1 MSKSYKKAVTI
12 GIAAFSAVALLTTG
26 AAAFILSNEVTDY
39 KSDTITVEEVIDA
52 GLKLTLKEIS
62 GDFIVDADKGDT
74 SGRVQYDGETTPNYT
89 VTISGK
95 FEKADSTNE
104 ASLADLIAG
113 YKFTFDFAIA
123 AGGAPETFFENHV
136 STLNNEKGGNEYL
149 RLNYTDTKAA
159 SESQNKGLVNLT
171 AGSNVF
177 TVDNT
182 SGEFAFTLTLAWG
195 QAFGNV
201 NPSLYFDAAGSA
213 TSMDT
218 VKTMLNNLHTFNN
231 ASYTVTIN
239 AKVA

>member
-12 GIAAFSAVALLTTG
+12 GVAAFSAVALLTTG
-26 AAAFILSNEVTDY
+26 AAAFVLSNQVTGN
-39 KSDTITVEEVIDA
+39 KSDTITVEKVIDA
-52 GLKLTLKEIS
+52 GLKLTLNEIQD
-62 GDFIVDADKGDT
+62 DFIVDADKGDT
-74 SGRVQYDGETTPNYT
+74 SGRVQYDGDTTPNYT

-104 ASLADLIAG
+104 ANLADLIAG

-123 AGGAPETFFENHV
+123 DGAQKTFFDTHV
-136 STLNNEKGGNEYL
+136 STLNNEKNENEYL
-149 RLNYTDTKAA
+149 RLNYADTKLA
-159 SESQNKGLVNLT
+159 SGSQNKGLVSLT
-171 AGSNVF
+171 ADTNKF
-177 TVDNT
+177 IVDGT

-218 VKTMLNNLHTFNN
+218 VKSMLNNLYTFNGG
-231 ASYTVTIN
+231 SYTVTIN